1 MTVDINYQ
9 LLKLVEQNPTF
20 SQRQLAEAMGVSVG
34 KANYCL
40 RALVDK
46 GLVKAKNFKNSNNK
60 AAYLYLLT
68 PAGIIAKAKISV
80 LYLERKVDE
89 YEALRKEI
97 EQLRAELDS

>member
-1 MTVDINYQ
+1 MTEDINYQ

-20 SQRQLAEAMGVSVG
+20 SQRQLAAAMGVSVG

-40 RALVDK
+40 RALVDT

-68 PAGIIAKAKISV
+68 PEGIVAKSKVTAR
-80 LYLERKVDE
+80 YLERKLGE
-89 YEALRKEI
+89 YEALREEI
-97 EQLRAELDS
+97 EGLRAELDR

>member
-1 MTVDINYQ
+1 MRSWIVSVPAVGQ
-9 LLKLVEQNPTF
+9 LIILRN
-20 SQRQLAEAMGVSVG
+20 SQLAEAMGVSVG